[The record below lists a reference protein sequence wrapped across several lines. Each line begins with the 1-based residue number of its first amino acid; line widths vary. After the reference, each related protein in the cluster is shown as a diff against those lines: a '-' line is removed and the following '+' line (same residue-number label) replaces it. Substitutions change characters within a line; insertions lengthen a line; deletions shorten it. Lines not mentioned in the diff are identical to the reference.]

1 MRRALGAA
9 GGYYLA
15 GNALGF
21 RYAASH
27 ASSCGSMGRPMATPA
42 ETLLFTSSRETL
54 RVEPIFAHPRIGG
67 IDEPVTRRAV
77 LRAHGL
83 R

>member
-1 MRRALGAA
+1 
-9 GGYYLA
+9 
-15 GNALGF
+15 
-21 RYAASH
+21 
-27 ASSCGSMGRPMATPA
+27 MGRPMATPA

-54 RVEPIFAHPRIGG
+54 RVEPIFAPPRIEG